1 MAAGAT
7 GRQIFMGRAARTRR
21 TCQPA
26 IRMRG
31 SIATADFLV
40 ELRGFEPLISVARAP
55 CAPRG
60 WSHAKNAVR
69 DHVRGQAPRVIT
81 NRPRHQISD
90 IPLCRTA
97 ESSTKRDSSW
107 EQRIDRAQMRQSNL
121 HFWPSRRSGSDDRM
135 PEERSEKS
143 NHNNAK
149 DKTPRF
155 ENRGGVVAR
164 GQPVGIAHAKLL
176 GRPPASQPH
185 QTLIKIS

>member
-1 MAAGAT
+1 VLAPEQGVLQQNRRLPGGAE
-7 GRQIFMGRAARTRR
+7 RIRT
-21 TCQPA
+21 
-26 IRMRG
+26 
-31 SIATADFLV
+31 SDLLV
-40 ELRGFEPLISVARAP
+40 GAVRSK
-55 CAPRG
+55 G

-69 DHVRGQAPRVIT
+69 DYVRGQAPRVIT
-81 NRPRHQISD
+81 NRPRHQILD
-90 IPLCRTA
+90 TPLCRTA

-121 HFWPSRRSGSDDRM
+121 HFWPSRRSGSDDCM
-135 PEERSEKS
+135 PEEGSEKS